1 MTCKCCKEGRRS
13 GGMKSTNRN
22 EWTGLT
28 IELNF
33 KGDFVM
39 LLPTSIT
46 RDIYLLIVRIRFTTN
61 S

>member
-1 MTCKCCKEGRRS
+1 
-13 GGMKSTNRN
+13 MKSTNRN